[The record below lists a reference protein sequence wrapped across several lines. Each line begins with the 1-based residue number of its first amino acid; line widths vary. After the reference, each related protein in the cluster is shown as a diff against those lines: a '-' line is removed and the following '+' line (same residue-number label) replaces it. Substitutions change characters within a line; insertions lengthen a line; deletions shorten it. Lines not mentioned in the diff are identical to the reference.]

1 MSAIVEKLISLVMR
15 HVTKLNNGGLRRNRE
30 IKQRKCLRLCL
41 ACFLFWNFL
50 LSREHTCAH
59 DRCKHPALAVLDRAV
74 ARVGPHL
81 QDVAAAGPRAGV
93 HPLFEVRG
101 PVPLQHAPVV
111 FAVDLDEKE
120 ETKVRTLQAPV
131 GVHVHVVHVGY
142 SDSVN
147 QLDKKHFLPLC
158 IWE

>member
-1 MSAIVEKLISLVMR
+1 MNWSGDETCDKAEQWRFEEEQGNKAAKVFASLF
-15 HVTKLNNGGLRRNRE
+15 GL
-30 IKQRKCLRLCL
+30 
-41 ACFLFWNFL
+41 FLFWNFL

-81 QDVAAAGPRAGV
+81 QDVPAAGPRAGV

-131 GVHVHVVHVGY
+131 GVTCSSSPHVTFNRCVY
-142 SDSVN
+142 
-147 QLDKKHFLPLC
+147 
-158 IWE
+158 